1 MIEERVRVVIY
12 GGNFLLDGLAINHIF
27 NLEESRTEKRQTLDI

>member
-1 MIEERVRVVIY
+1 MRVVIY
-12 GGNFLLDGLAINHIF
+12 GGSFLLDGLAINHVF